1 MKKVRIADRWVGPG
15 EPALIIAEAGS
26 NHDRKL
32 DQARALIDVAA
43 DAGADVI
50 KFQLFRGELLYPRSS
65 PSAAILTGYELP
77 REWLGDLADHA
88 ERRNIIFTATPFDH
102 EAVDLLCK
110 LGAPFLK
117 WASPE
122 IHDLPLLRYAARR
135 GLPIVISTGMAELAD
150 VQAALAAMRAE
161 GNDQIVVL
169 HCSSLYPA
177 TAGQVHL
184 RMMDSLQQAFDVPV
198 GFSDHSDGIVIPAA
212 AVARGACV
220 VEKHFTL
227 SRSLEGADHAFALE
241 PADLK
246 VMVRAIRD
254 VEASLGDGAK
264 HPLYGEE
271 NLPLN
276 NKSLVSSRAI
286 PKGTVIAADM
296 LTVKRARSGI
306 RPLHLD
312 VVVGR
317 RAARDIAADEV
328 LEWEAV

>member
-15 EPALIIAEAGS
+15 EPALVIAEAGS

-32 DQARALIDVAA
+32 SQALQLIDVAA
-43 DAGADVI
+43 DAGADVV

-65 PSAAILTGYELP
+65 PSAGILKGYELP
-77 REWLGDLADHA
+77 REWLGDLADRA
-88 ERRNIIFTATPFDH
+88 KRRNIMFTATPFDH

-122 IHDLPLLRYAARR
+122 IHDVPLLRYAARR
-135 GLPIVISTGMAELAD
+135 GVPIVVSTGMAELAD

-161 GNDQIVVL
+161 GNDQAVVL
-169 HCSSLYPA
+169 QCSSLYPA
-177 TAGQVHL
+177 APQHVHL
-184 RMMDSLQQAFDVPV
+184 RMMDSLREAFDVPV
-198 GFSDHSDGIVIPAA
+198 GFSDHSTSLVIPVA

-220 VEKHFTL
+220 VEKHFTV
-227 SRSLEGADHAFALE
+227 SRSLTGADHGFALE
-241 PADLK
+241 PGELTQ
-246 VMVRAIRD
+246 MVAWIRD
-254 VEASLGDGAK
+254 VEASLGDAAK

-276 NKSLVSSRAI
+276 NKSLVSTRAI
-286 PKGTVIAADM
+286 AKGTVIAADM
-296 LTVKRARSGI
+296 LTVKRARTGI
-306 RPLHLD
+306 RPVLID

-317 RAARDIAADEV
+317 KAARDIAEDEV